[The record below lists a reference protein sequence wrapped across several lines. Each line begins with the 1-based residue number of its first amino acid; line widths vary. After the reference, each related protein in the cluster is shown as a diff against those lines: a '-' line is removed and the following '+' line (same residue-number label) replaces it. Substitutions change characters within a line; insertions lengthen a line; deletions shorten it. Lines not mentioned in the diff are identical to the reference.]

1 MESIDFASPWRRDS
15 HTKRR
20 SADGR
25 VDRKDLS
32 RVIHRSKKDLVYQIL
47 KDAVIDRRWHPGEK
61 RSFEEISSML
71 QVSRTPVAEACKL
84 LEKEGWVIIRPQV
97 GVEVAPLS
105 QEEILENLKIRGALE
120 GLAGTEA
127 IQHLREKD
135 FEKLRQI
142 LTLMESTQ
150 KTNDFQKFI
159 EWNQSFHHM
168 IYQATKMRQLI
179 KTLDQYWD
187 HGKRYRGFYKHLP
200 NVLAESNRRHRK
212 ILAALKAKNK
222 EIVRTELEKD
232 SWKFGEKLSRYFF
245 NGKP

>member
-1 MESIDFASPWRRDS
+1 
-15 HTKRR
+15 
-20 SADGR
+20 
-25 VDRKDLS
+25 
-32 RVIHRSKKDLVYQIL
+32 
-47 KDAVIDRRWHPGEK
+47 
-61 RSFEEISSML
+61 
-71 QVSRTPVAEACKL
+71 

-105 QEEILENLKIRGALE
+105 EEEILENLKIRGALE

-142 LTLMESTQ
+142 LVLMENAPQ
-150 KTNDFQKFI
+150 NNDFQKFI
-159 EWNQSFHHM
+159 EWNRAFHRM
-168 IYQATKMRQLI
+168 IYQASKMGQLI

-187 HGKRYRGFYKHLP
+187 YGKRYRGFYKHLP
-200 NVLAESNRRHRK
+200 NILAESNRRHRI

-232 SWKFGEKLSRYFF
+232 SWNFGEKLSRYFF